1 MLILKT
7 VYGRREIKWLIMAN
21 FLKLNEI
28 FIIKRSFIRVKLQDW
43 PNARFLMI
51 NSTLKMIVSFSSLFI
66 NLSLK
71 FSFKGTQR
79 L

>member
-7 VYGRREIKWLIMAN
+7 VYGRREIKWLITAN
-21 FLKLNEI
+21 FLQLNES
-28 FIIKRSFIRVKLQDW
+28 FIIKRSFIRVKLQEW

-71 FSFKGTQR
+71 FSFKGTRR

>member
-21 FLKLNEI
+21 FLQLNES
-28 FIIKRSFIRVKLQDW
+28 FIIKRSFIRVKLQEW

-71 FSFKGTQR
+71 FSFKGTRR

>member
-21 FLKLNEI
+21 FLKFNES
-28 FIIKRSFIRVKLQDW
+28 FIIKRSFIRVKLQEW

-51 NSTLKMIVSFSSLFI
+51 NSTLKNDRKLLFI
-66 NLSLK
+66 IY
-71 FSFKGTQR
+71 
-79 L
+79 

>member
-28 FIIKRSFIRVKLQDW
+28 FIIKRSFIRVKLQEW

-66 NLSLK
+66 HLSLK
-71 FSFKGTQR
+71 FSFKGTRR

>member
-28 FIIKRSFIRVKLQDW
+28 FIIKRSFIRVTLQEW

-71 FSFKGTQR
+71 FSFKGTRR

>member
-28 FIIKRSFIRVKLQDW
+28 FIIKRSFIRVKLQEW

-71 FSFKGTQR
+71 FSFKGTRR

>member
-21 FLKLNEI
+21 FLQLNES
-28 FIIKRSFIRVKLQDW
+28 FIIKRSFFRVKLQEW

>member
-1 MLILKT
+1 
-7 VYGRREIKWLIMAN
+7 MAN

-28 FIIKRSFIRVKLQDW
+28 FIIKRSFIRVKLQEW

-71 FSFKGTQR
+71 FSFKGTRR